1 MKLYDGWMK
10 AFEKRDFD
18 EVMKYYHRDYSFVR
32 HQTNTVMSLS
42 EWSPLMKSMLESNKL
57 EMISSKC
64 CYENDDILV
73 VHNVISFPDG
83 SKEAVLAC
91 HMKKDG
97 KIISSETGATPL
109 CK

>member
-1 MKLYDGWMK
+1 MKSYHPD
-10 AFEKRDFD
+10 
-18 EVMKYYHRDYSFVR
+18 YYFVR
-32 HQTNTVMSLS
+32 HQTNTVMRLS
-42 EWSPLMKSMLESNKL
+42 EWSPLIKSMLESNKL

-91 HMKKDG
+91 HVKKDG
-97 KIISSETGATPL
+97 KIISSETRATPL
-109 CK
+109 S

>member
-18 EVMKYYHRDYSFVR
+18 KVMKYYHRDYSFVR

-97 KIISSETGATPL
+97 KIIIGETGATPL
-109 CK
+109 S

>member
-32 HQTNTVMSLS
+32 RQTNTVMSLS
-42 EWSPLMKSMLESNKL
+42 EWSPLMKSILESNKL

-109 CK
+109 S

>member
-1 MKLYDGWMK
+1 MVS
-10 AFEKRDFD
+10 FD
-18 EVMKYYHRDYSFVR
+18 EKYARKQH
-32 HQTNTVMSLS
+32 
-42 EWSPLMKSMLESNKL
+42 L

-91 HMKKDG
+91 HMKKDE
-97 KIISSETGATPL
+97 KIISTETGATPL

>member
-1 MKLYDGWMK
+1 MKLYENWMK

-18 EVMKYYHRDYSFVR
+18 EVMKFYHPDYSFVR
-32 HQTNTVMSLS
+32 HQTNKVMNLS
-42 EWSPLMKSMLESNKL
+42 EWSPLMKSMLENNKL

-73 VHNVISFPDG
+73 VHNMMSFPDR

-91 HMKKDG
+91 FLKKDG
-97 KIISSETGATPL
+97 K
-109 CK
+109 K